1 MNSFSHPP
9 FRQHR
14 PAGPVTRVTDVYH
27 RKTLRHQVEI
37 EVQPPRAQVHF
48 ADGSTANPADTQ
60 TRFEAIVYN
69 SDQGYFWEVRDLAGN
84 PGMGT
89 IDASGLYRAPAKG
102 LLTNGTTEI
111 IVATSRE
118 DRMRRAYAWVTLVG
132 DGRARATVEIRP
144 KHATLY
150 YRQGFNN
157 DFIDDSNKMRQ
168 FDATVRNGAGVI
180 EWVVNGGPP
189 SGTGPWF
196 LYQTPLN
203 NGSTATVTIQAR
215 LQTDNSIF
223 DEAKVQVLN
232 YDWPGV

>member
-1 MNSFSHPP
+1 VNNFSHRP

-27 RKTLRHQVEI
+27 RITWRHQVEI

-60 TRFEAIVYN
+60 TRFAAIVYN
-69 SDQGYFWEVRDLAGN
+69 SDQGCLWEVRDPAGN
-84 PGMGT
+84 PGIGS

-102 LLTNGTTEI
+102 LLAHGTSEI

-132 DGRARATVEIRP
+132 DGPAKAIVEIRP

-150 YRQGFNN
+150 YKQGANN
-157 DFIDDSNKMRQ
+157 DFMDNSNKMRQ
-168 FDATVRNGAGVI
+168 FDATVRNGTGGI
-180 EWVVNGGPP
+180 EWLVNNAS
-189 SGTGPWF
+189 SGTGPWL
-196 LYQTPLN
+196 LYQTPI
-203 NGSTATVTIQAR
+203 NGGTTTVTIRAQLQA
-215 LQTDNSIF
+215 DNSIF
-223 DEAKVQVLN
+223 DEAKVQLLN
-232 YDWPGV
+232 YSWPGL

>member
-1 MNSFSHPP
+1 VNNFSHRP
-9 FRQHR
+9 FRPHR

-27 RKTLRHQVEI
+27 RITSRHQVEI

-102 LLTNGTTEI
+102 LLANGTTEI

-132 DGRARATVEIRP
+132 DGPARATVEIRP

-150 YRQGFNN
+150 YGQGFNN
-157 DFIDDSNKMRQ
+157 NFMDDSNKMRQ
-168 FDATVRNGAGVI
+168 FDATVRNGAGGI
-180 EWVVNGGPP
+180 EWLVNNAPP
-189 SGTGPWF
+189 SATGPWF
-196 LYQTPLN
+196 LYQTPN
-203 NGSTATVTIQAR
+203 NGGTATVTIRAR
-215 LQTDNSIF
+215 LQADHSIF
-223 DEAKVQVLN
+223 DEAKVQLLN
-232 YDWPGV
+232 YSWPGL